1 MYIYPIS
8 LSTKHALE
16 YLSDKQNYKNLNIF
30 TDQTASTIF
39 GIKETFFTYIKFIA
53 LKLTACLISFE
64 KSSAFTFFRNHL
76 GFFN

>member
-30 TDQTASTIF
+30 TCQIASTIF
-39 GIKETFFTYIKFIA
+39 GIKKTFFTYIKFMA
-53 LKLTACLISFE
+53 TKWTACLISFK
-64 KSSAFTFFRNHL
+64 KSSAPTFLRNHL